1 MQLAALGAGCGV
13 RVHGA
18 WCQTVWRGA
27 FLFAGMGTE
36 QAEAVVIMYFFLKNH
51 LHAKKKVL
59 ICKVAAQGS

>member
-36 QAEAVVIMYFFLKNH
+36 QAEAVVIIYFFLKNH

>member
-27 FLFAGMGTE
+27 FLFAGMGTK